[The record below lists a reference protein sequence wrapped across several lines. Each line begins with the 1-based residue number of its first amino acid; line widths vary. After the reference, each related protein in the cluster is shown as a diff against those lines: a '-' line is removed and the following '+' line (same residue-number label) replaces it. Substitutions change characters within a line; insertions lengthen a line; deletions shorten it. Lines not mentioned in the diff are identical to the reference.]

1 MSITLPEPLTKFIQE
16 KVQSGEF
23 ASADEAI
30 CQAVQL
36 WHDQQHVDD
45 RHADAITAGL
55 ADLER
60 GDYSDYDAQELREL
74 FGTLSERAAQQS
86 RG

>member
-1 MSITLPEPLTKFIQE
+1 MSITLPESLTKFIQE

-23 ASADEAI
+23 ASVDDAI

-45 RHADAITAGL
+45 RHADAIAAGL

-60 GDYSDYDAQELREL
+60 ADYSDYDVQELREF
-74 FGTLSERAAQQS
+74 FGTLSQRAAQQS

>member
-23 ASADEAI
+23 ASEDEAI

-36 WHDQQHVDD
+36 WHDQQYVDD
-45 RHADAITAGL
+45 RQADAIAAGL

-60 GDYSDYDAQELREL
+60 GDYSDYDAQELREF
-74 FGTLSERAAQQS
+74 FGSLSERAALQS
-86 RG
+86 RS

>member
-36 WHDQQHVDD
+36 WHDQQQIDD
-45 RHADAITAGL
+45 RHAHAITEGL
-55 ADLER
+55 TDLEQ
-60 GDYSDYDAQELREL
+60 GDYSDYDTRELREF
-74 FGTLSERAAQQS
+74 FGALSERAVQQS